1 MKKKKK
7 LYSQS
12 TIIYSSIIAFIIVC
26 IICELLYSIVVY
38 APYGIMPKSG
48 IPYIVGGIAI
58 VSLFTL
64 FFIIIYMILN
74 PLLKSLNKLIVG
86 MQKVADG
93 DLKVRLPGKSS
104 RLLKKPFENFNKMA
118 AELDSTELLKE
129 DFISKFSH
137 EFKTP
142 ISSINGFAKLLT
154 DKNVPVDKKE
164 DYANII
170 AEESARLSKLSGQIM
185 MLTNLEN
192 RSIVTKKEDVEIDEE
207 LRKTL
212 ISLLP
217 AIEAKNLNYELNL
230 EKVDYYTNPELLKEV
245 WINLINNSIKF
256 TPEGGTIFVACKE
269 TNKQIKVL
277 IGNNGPEISEVDK
290 KRIFDKFYQG
300 ETDAKSQGLGLG
312 LTIVSKIIKLLN
324 GRINILSDYQNNKGA
339 FFEIILSK

>member
-7 LYSQS
+7 LYSRS
-12 TIIYSSIIAFIIVC
+12 TIIYSSVIAFIIVC
-26 IICELLYSIVVY
+26 IICDLLYGIIVY
-38 APYGIMPKSG
+38 SPYGIMPKNG
-48 IPYIVGGIAI
+48 APYIVGLIAI

-64 FFIIIYMILN
+64 VFIIVYVTLN

-93 DLKVRLPGKSS
+93 DLKVRLPEKSS

-129 DFISKFSH
+129 DFVSQFSH

-142 ISSINGFAKLLT
+142 ISSINGFANLLT
-154 DKNVPVDKKE
+154 DKNVPVAKKE
-164 DYANII
+164 EYAKII
-170 AEESARLSKLSGQIM
+170 AEESARLSKLSGQVM

-207 LRKTL
+207 LRKTV

-217 AIEAKNLNYELNL
+217 AIEAKKLDYELNL
-230 EKVDYYTNPELLKEV
+230 TKLTYYTNPELLKEV

-256 TPEGGTIFVACKE
+256 TPEGGTIFLACKE
-269 TNKQIKVL
+269 KQGQVKVL
-277 IGNNGPEISEVDK
+277 IGNNGPEISKEDK
-290 KRIFDKFYQG
+290 MKIFDKFYQG

-312 LTIVSKIIKLLN
+312 LAIVSRIIKLLN
-324 GRINILSDYQNNKGA
+324 GRINILSNYQNNKGT
-339 FFEIILSK
+339 FFEIVLPK